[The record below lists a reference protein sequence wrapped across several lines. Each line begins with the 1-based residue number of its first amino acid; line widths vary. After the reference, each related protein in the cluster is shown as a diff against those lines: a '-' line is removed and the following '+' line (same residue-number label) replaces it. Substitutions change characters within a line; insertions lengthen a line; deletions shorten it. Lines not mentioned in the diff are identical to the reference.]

1 MSVENAERN
10 TKMTKT
16 EKVLW
21 TVAGIFGFLAVCSWA
36 FTVYAYI
43 MAIMAMMR

>member
-1 MSVENAERN
+1 MSVVNAERN

-21 TVAGIFGFLAVCSWA
+21 TVAGIFALLAVCSWA
-36 FTVYAYI
+36 FTGYAYI
-43 MAIMAMMR
+43 MAFIS